1 MKDRAKKTVLKE
13 PKRVRLTHK
22 LKGLVVFTTLDRT
35 AKQCSEVHTDGD
47 ETQKQKD
54 FTIVFTAL

>member
-1 MKDRAKKTVLKE
+1 M
-13 PKRVRLTHK
+13 RLTHK